1 MWAPQALHVKLAAW
15 KVLAFLN
22 VAAFEMTQ
30 GIPIEYLDTEFIKDS
45 SSRLQTA
52 HKGPKNEHHV
62 VRITFLAFFF
72 THLDILA
79 STTSSERHFQ
89 FSFTSV
95 KLCNSM
101 LTNVSKKGRLWPFLP
116 CKQVSDARFCWHRP
130 QGNSLTWHYCIES
143 TLNALRQSWASYR
156 KMLQKNII
164 ISLFAQIHG
173 FIFSNSYLRKYKK
186 EEPFSSTSCITTS
199 HLYSSF
205 V

>member
-1 MWAPQALHVKLAAW
+1 
-15 KVLAFLN
+15 
-22 VAAFEMTQ
+22 VAAFKMTQ
-30 GIPIEYLDTEFIKDS
+30 GIPIEYLDKEFIKDS

-62 VRITFLAFFF
+62 VRITFLAFF

-79 STTSSERHFQ
+79 STTSSERHPQ

-130 QGNSLTWHYCIES
+130 QGNSLT
-143 TLNALRQSWASYR
+143 
-156 KMLQKNII
+156 
-164 ISLFAQIHG
+164 
-173 FIFSNSYLRKYKK
+173 
-186 EEPFSSTSCITTS
+186 
-199 HLYSSF
+199 
-205 V
+205 